1 MKYENILSK
10 LWLSNE
16 EIKIY
21 LDLLNYWNSNIV
33 EISNRT
39 QINRPSIYKT
49 LPNLVEIWLVCSVIK
64 WKRKVYKAENPNK
77 LKDLLKNVTS
87 NLDIIVWN
95 LSELYNSKEAKPNIK
110 FYEWKTGIK
119 TLFMDILDTLKPWD
133 TYYRYTSRRWLN
145 YDLYPKDYNK
155 KIDEKWLFRYVIT
168 NEEVAKSKEKREKR
182 EMVVIPKNVYI
193 YDDNIN
199 KIIYKDKIAV
209 VDFNSLTAFI
219 IENKILAWFEE
230 NLFKL
235 LFKTLKK
242 VKN

>member
-49 LPNLVEIWLVCSVIK
+49 LPNLIEIWLICSVIK

-77 LKDLLKNVTS
+77 LKELLKNVTS

-95 LSELYNSKEAKPNIK
+95 LAELYNSKEVKPNIK
-110 FYEWKTGIK
+110 FYEWKKGIK
-119 TLFMDILDTLKPWD
+119 TLFLDILDTLKPWD

-168 NEEVAKSKEKREKR
+168 NEAVAKSKEKREKR
-182 EMVVIPKNVYI
+182 EMVIIPKDVYI

-235 LFKTLKK
+235 LFKKLKNIK
-242 VKN
+242 K